1 MLKKSFI
8 AILFIVFI
16 ILGIVEIGGT
26 ATVLKYGH
34 DDPPDSPKHKAA
46 LLFADKVKQY
56 TGGKYEVNV
65 YHSETLGSAPKM
77 IEQVKLGALDFTIT
91 GIAIYANQMPELGLL
106 ALPYLVETFEQGWH
120 LYDDAQWVKEHF
132 NKLLEKNIRILSVWE
147 GGFRCLITKKPVYT
161 VADLKG
167 MKLRI
172 AKSEMYVW
180 IWSALGANPTVV
192 PLGEVYMGL
201 QQGLID
207 GLEVPIQTMYANK
220 FYEVAKNVS
229 LTKHIYSSMPLS
241 INEKLWQRFDK
252 PTQDAILKAAREA
265 QKWHRDAVMSE
276 DEELISEMAKKKANI
291 IKPDIS
297 TFVTGVIPVYDKS
310 KGAYGKDT
318 VEALIKASEEIKK
331 KFPSK

>member
-1 MLKKSFI
+1 MLKKRFI

-16 ILGIVEIGGT
+16 ILGIVQIGGT
-26 ATVLKYGH
+26 ATILKLGH

-46 LLFADKVKQY
+46 LLFADKVKEY

-77 IEQVKLGALDFTIT
+77 IEQVKLGAIDFCIT

-106 ALPYLVETFEQGWH
+106 ALPYLVETFEQGWY
-120 LYDDAQWVKEHF
+120 LYDHAQWVKKYL
-132 NKLLEKNIRILSVWE
+132 NKLSEKNMRILSVWE
-147 GGFRCLITKKPVYT
+147 GGFRCLNTKRPVYT

-180 IWSALGANPTVV
+180 IWSALGANPTVM
-192 PLGEVYMGL
+192 PLGEVYISL
-201 QQGLID
+201 QQGVID
-207 GLEVPIQTMYANK
+207 GLELPIQTMYFHK
-220 FYEVAKNVS
+220 FYEVAKNIS

-241 INEKLWQRFDK
+241 TNEKNWQKFDK
-252 PTQDAILKAAREA
+252 PTQDAILKAATEA
-265 QKWHRDAVMSE
+265 QKWHREAVASQ
-276 DEELISEMAKKKANI
+276 DEELISEMAKKGANI

-297 TFVTGVIPVYDKS
+297 AFVKGTLSVYDKS
-310 KGAYGKDT
+310 KETFGKD
-318 VEALIKASEEIKK
+318 VVDGLMKASEEIKK
-331 KFPSK
+331 KYPRK

>member
-1 MLKKSFI
+1 MLKKCFI
-8 AILFIVFI
+8 TILFIFFV
-16 ILGIVEIGGT
+16 ILGIAGIGMT

-56 TGGKYEVNV
+56 TGGKYEINV

-77 IEQVKLGALDFTIT
+77 IEQLKLGAIDFTIT

-120 LYDDAQWVKEHF
+120 LYDDSQWVREYF
-132 NKLLEKNIRILSVWE
+132 NKLLEKNIRILAIWE
-147 GGFRCLITKKPVYT
+147 GGFRSLITKKPVNS

-180 IWSALGANPTVV
+180 IWSTLGANPTVM
-192 PLGEVYMGL
+192 PLGEVYISL

-207 GLEVPIQTMYANK
+207 GLELPIQTMYAHK

-241 INEKLWQRFDK
+241 INEKTWQRFDK

-265 QKWHRDAVMSE
+265 QKWHRDAVASE
-276 DEELISEMAKKKANI
+276 DDELISDMAKKKANV

-297 TFVTGVIPVYDKS
+297 AFAKASLPVYDKS
-310 KGAYGKDT
+310 KGTYGKDV
-318 VEALIKASEEIKK
+318 VEALMKASEEMKK
-331 KFPSK
+331 RYPSK